1 MTNERITVHEPLFH
15 IIKRSN
21 LTLKQAILIRTIAVA
36 IGLLI
41 CIFMCSAIF
50 SADPFEVLEELFAGA
65 FGSEDRIWWLLRDL
79 ALLLG
84 VGVALIPACKM
95 KFWNLGGNG
104 QVLMGCLVSVG
115 CMYYLGGVLPDGVV
129 NIIMVILSILA
140 GAIWAVIPAIFK
152 AFFKTNESLFTL
164 MMNYIAA
171 GLVVIAINAWVKSG
185 SGTLYPIKVAN
196 LPDIVNSHLLTII
209 VVALLTAFMFIY
221 LKYCKQGF
229 ELSIVGESEN
239 TAKYV
244 GINVKWV
251 IIRTL
256 VISGAICGIIGLLLG
271 GSINH
276 TVSTES
282 AKNMGF
288 TGIMV
293 AWLAKFNPLMMI
305 LTSFLII
312 FLSKGMGQVQ
322 AAFGITNSSVS
333 DIVVAII
340 YFCIIACEFFINY
353 KVIFKKF
360 GKNKAEKNDFLAEK
374 KVEEI
379 KEEPTEIKEEVSEIK
394 EEAGGEIKEENV
406 APVLSETAEKYL
418 EKKKGKKCKKAEV
431 KEDK

>member
-1 MTNERITVHEPLFH
+1 MTNSNLTVHEPLFH
-15 IIKRSN
+15 IVKRSD
-21 LTLKQAILIRTIAVA
+21 LSLKKAILIRSIAVA
-36 IGLLI
+36 VGLLI
-41 CIFMCSAIF
+41 CIFICSNLF
-50 SADPFEVLEELFAGA
+50 SANPFEILEELFAGA
-65 FGSEDRIWWLLRDL
+65 FGTEDRTWWLLRDL

-84 VGVALIPACKM
+84 VGIALIPAFKM

-104 QVLMGCLVSVG
+104 QVLVGCLASVA
-115 CMYYLGGVLPDGVV
+115 CMFYLGGKLPDGVV
-129 NIIMVILSILA
+129 NILMIVSSILA

-152 AFFKTNESLFTL
+152 AYFKTNESLFTL
-164 MMNYIAA
+164 MMNYIAV
-171 GLVVIAINAWVKSG
+171 GLVNIAISSWVKSG
-185 SGTLYPIKVAN
+185 SGTLYPIKTAN
-196 LPDIVNSHLLTII
+196 LPEIYNSHLLPIL
-209 VVALLTAFMFIY
+209 VVVVLTAFMYVY
-221 LKYCKQGF
+221 LKYSKHGF

-256 VISGAICGIIGLLLG
+256 IISGAICGIIGLLLG
-271 GSINH
+271 GAINH
-276 TVSTES
+276 TVSAES

-353 KVIFKKF
+353 KVIFKKNG
-360 GKNKAEKNDFLAEK
+360 GKKSDNKNDFLSSAEPEEK
-374 KVEEI
+374 HVEEVAENI
-379 KEEPTEIKEEVSEIK
+379 DGSLTEETKM
-394 EEAGGEIKEENV
+394 
-406 APVLSETAEKYL
+406 LSETADEKT
-418 EKKKGKKCKKAEV
+418 EERGNNNI
-431 KEDK
+431 